1 MKKNVSLIN
10 EFAVSEVVGAMI
22 LILIAIVISV
32 AIYNYVFPLPIPS
45 PEPNTKLMG
54 YVNDNGIAVLE
65 HMGGEPLT
73 AYKIYAD
80 GELVYQNYNDSWKIS
95 QCINPPLTKLLITDN
110 DKVKIDVYVIYD
122 DGSEHRVFTG
132 ILAGKVKLVQP
143 PSYVPLM
150 LISSLNTNTINEDL
164 ICYNY
169 TMNPSID
176 ASTYIYNWSVNGNS
190 LTNILMPFDTSSST
204 NAKDYSG
211 NENIGTVI
219 GPTWINGGR
228 VGGAYQFDGVD
239 DRISIPYCFDGS
251 SIDEITVETWVK
263 TTANS
268 GVIASFDRK
277 SYWELGFMNGK
288 VRWST
293 TTDTGTKDTIGEISI
308 NDGIWHS
315 VAATYYYP
323 TGECTIYVDGKQDF
337 SESGHNPG
345 EFLGVGGPQGS
356 GSIGVGA
363 ILSRETVL
371 STSFET
377 QNEKNSWK
385 PDNETWGGEAGII
398 QWATL
403 RYDNFN
409 SNWGSYTKGADTY
422 RSSLYKHEGTYSAC
436 MRDNS
441 GTSSAITLTNSID
454 VDTPTYESLKVD
466 FWWMWRGSGWQT
478 GEDWWLLYYNG
489 SAWVTILDINYPSAY
504 GKDVWYHQ
512 VVYINESDYQFPS
525 NMRLRFQC
533 DASSDDD
540 NVYLDQIYI
549 NATTGCRLDYDFD
562 IRDPT
567 KLTPRTGIYSIGGS
581 GDFDPDYA
589 LFNRTGIDISGYK
602 NVNVSVWYSYKSTGS
617 EDKVGL
623 YYRDG
628 SNLVTVFEVLNPDIG
643 VGNQLPWT
651 HVEAQIPDHIDSLV
665 FKFNWS
671 TSSINEYV
679 AIDDLEITGMP
690 LGSGENFSG
699 VIDEFRIYKRVLSSE
714 QIYQNYLCMKD
725 GHSDKSVIVSEETAL
740 GNIWKCVVT
749 PNDGIQDDISEE
761 SNSIEIIPY
770 SGGG

>member
-1 MKKNVSLIN
+1 
-10 EFAVSEVVGAMI
+10 
-22 LILIAIVISV
+22 
-32 AIYNYVFPLPIPS
+32 
-45 PEPNTKLMG
+45 
-54 YVNDNGIAVLE
+54 
-65 HMGGEPLT
+65 
-73 AYKIYAD
+73 
-80 GELVYQNYNDSWKIS
+80 
-95 QCINPPLTKLLITDN
+95 
-110 DKVKIDVYVIYD
+110 
-122 DGSEHRVFTG
+122 
-132 ILAGKVKLVQP
+132 
-143 PSYVPLM
+143 
-150 LISSLNTNTINEDL
+150 
-164 ICYNY
+164 
-169 TMNPSID
+169 
-176 ASTYIYNWSVNGNS
+176 
-190 LTNILMPFDTSSST
+190 
-204 NAKDYSG
+204 
-211 NENIGTVI
+211 
-219 GPTWINGGR
+219 
-228 VGGAYQFDGVD
+228 
-239 DRISIPYCFDGS
+239 
-251 SIDEITVETWVK
+251 
-263 TTANS
+263 
-268 GVIASFDRK
+268 
-277 SYWELGFMNGK
+277 
-288 VRWST
+288 
-293 TTDTGTKDTIGEISI
+293 
-308 NDGIWHS
+308 
-315 VAATYYYP
+315 
-323 TGECTIYVDGKQDF
+323 
-337 SESGHNPG
+337 
-345 EFLGVGGPQGS
+345 
-356 GSIGVGA
+356 
-363 ILSRETVL
+363 
-371 STSFET
+371 
-377 QNEKNSWK
+377 
-385 PDNETWGGEAGII
+385 
-398 QWATL
+398 
-403 RYDNFN
+403 
-409 SNWGSYTKGADTY
+409 
-422 RSSLYKHEGTYSAC
+422 